1 MPEDRIA
8 ITSSKSDVDPCRH
21 GRVLTAKKVR
31 TDGFQLYIVE
41 DNIPVHTEWYN
52 CIPRYILCIYH
63 EMNKKYRQFSLDFLT
78 QFS

>member
-1 MPEDRIA
+1 MAVWIDTGVYSAVAEDRIA

-41 DNIPVHTEWYN
+41 DNIPVHTEW
-52 CIPRYILCIYH
+52 
-63 EMNKKYRQFSLDFLT
+63 
-78 QFS
+78 

>member
-1 MPEDRIA
+1 MQARPSADRQ
-8 ITSSKSDVDPCRH
+8 
-21 GRVLTAKKVR
+21 KVR

-63 EMNKKYRQFSLDFLT
+63 EVNKKYRQFSLDFFDT
-78 QFS
+78 I

>member
-21 GRVLTAKKVR
+21 GRLLTAKKVR

-41 DNIPVHTEWYN
+41 DNM
-52 CIPRYILCIYH
+52 L
-63 EMNKKYRQFSLDFLT
+63 NKNTLGVKKVRGQSEAT
-78 QFS
+78 MVI

>member
-21 GRVLTAKKVR
+21 GRVLTAKKVW

-63 EMNKKYRQFSLDFLT
+63 EVNKNTGNLVWIFLT